1 VGYLYFLSM
10 LVKDL
15 LSEKIRA
22 KKIHVDSVYITHLQ
36 VALSCAVAVKTFGV
50 VDGELELITVTLS
63 VVRH

>member
-1 VGYLYFLSM
+1 M

-36 VALSCAVAVKTFGV
+36 VAVSCAVTVKTFGV
-50 VDGELELITVTLS
+50 VDSQLELITVTLS

>member
-1 VGYLYFLSM
+1 M

-36 VALSCAVAVKTFGV
+36 VAVSCAVTVKTFGV
-50 VDGELELITVTLS
+50 VDGELELITVTVS

>member
-1 VGYLYFLSM
+1 MGYLYFLSM

-36 VALSCAVAVKTFGV
+36 VAVSCAVTVKTLGV
-50 VDGELELITVTLS
+50 VDGELELITVTQS